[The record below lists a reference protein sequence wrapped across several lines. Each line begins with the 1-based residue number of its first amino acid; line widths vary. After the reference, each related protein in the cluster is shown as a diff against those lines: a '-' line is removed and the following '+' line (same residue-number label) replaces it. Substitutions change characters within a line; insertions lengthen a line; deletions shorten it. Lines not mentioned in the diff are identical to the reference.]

1 MTEPDDSLEAELGT
15 MRPVAISTQ
24 LRRRLADQLIAQPTP
39 HATNVWLA
47 PLSAGL
53 AAAGLAAALLLW
65 LWSEPTVAPD
75 QVLNQSPLA
84 LRLNGTQP
92 TVWRYHKAIRL
103 TSADVDALLGE
114 RGESSSK
121 NRDQIEVAAFTRSPA
136 QLRTLI
142 GDL

>member
-1 MTEPDDSLEAELGT
+1 MQPL
-15 MRPVAISTQ
+15 AISPH
-24 LRRRLADQLIAQPTP
+24 LRRRIAHQLITQPTP

-75 QVLNQSPLA
+75 QVLIQSPLA

-103 TSADVDALLGE
+103 TSADVDALLGG
-114 RGESSSK
+114 RGESNSK

-136 QLRTLI
+136 RLRTLI

>member
-1 MTEPDDSLEAELGT
+1 MSERNDSLEAELGA
-15 MRPVAISTQ
+15 MQPLAVSPQ
-24 LRRRLADQLIAQPTP
+24 LRRRIADQLTAPP
-39 HATNVWLA
+39 AARSSNVWVA

-65 LWSEPTVAPD
+65 LWSEPTVAPN

-103 TSADVDALLGE
+103 TSADVDALLGGH
-114 RGESSSK
+114 GESNSR
-121 NRDQIEVAAFTRSPA
+121 NRDQLEVAAFTRSPA
-136 QLRTLI
+136 QLRKLI